1 MKKQELLYCNC
12 HLGKD
17 GITIVA
23 KNVTNHLG
31 KSRKVDCVDDGVRI
45 AVRVLHKYGSP
56 DVVVLTNKRDALA
69 FARSAVMH
77 ASVQGAVLYH
87 EKDGASTAVR
97 SDVFENE
104 R

>member
-12 HLGKD
+12 HLGSD

-23 KNVTNHLG
+23 KNVVDYLG
-31 KSRKVDCVDDGVRI
+31 KSRKVDCQDDGVRI
-45 AVRVLHKYGSP
+45 ACRIIHKIGKP
-56 DVVVLTNKRDALA
+56 DICVLTSKRDALA

-87 EKDGASTAVR
+87 EKDGVATAVR